1 MPREDNKDMKDGLE
15 EIVEMIKRG
24 DNIKSV
30 KKYFSSKN
38 GRLAKIHLM
47 NGYSDPDYQ
56 TRFN

>member
-1 MPREDNKDMKDGLE
+1 MKDGLE
-15 EIVEMIKRG
+15 EIVDMIKRG

-30 KKYFSSKN
+30 KKYFSSNN